1 MVKGRSFAAIAAIVG
16 LLLLL
21 TAAVI
26 FFAPAGVAVAQE
38 SGGSGEPQGDAWYLI
53 LILAILV
60 FGEIVGVIA
69 IKRGDKKRAKDKED
83 KDNKGLAAAMF
94 GGALPAWQIGAL
106 IALEVVFVVL
116 AVYIIY
122 LLRRSPKAAVAADI
136 ACDESQEDAQAKEQ
150 AAKEQ
155 ATAERAYEEAPAS
168 IAAPEESESANGAEE
183 TPGESKQAP
192 EEIPEESGQAPEE
205 IPEES
210 EQAPEEIP
218 EESGQAP
225 EEIPEE
231 SEQPPAEIEP
241 QESEDEK
248 LLSAFK
254 NAKGLKLSRSFT
266 AKLIL
271 ASFESK
277 EYFAQLSNAL
287 LAHKKVKCRIGWNDA
302 VFNRG
307 RTKIAKM
314 TLRGKTL
321 WLFLPLEAEKQ
332 EEKYRCV
339 DQSDKV
345 KYQAVPC
352 GMKIKSGRGV
362 KRALELIQKVAEQNG
377 LSPAPPARLFAAA
390 EYPEDSVKNIIA
402 RDLIRVY
409 PKQKK
414 LPEELEE
421 LLEGES
427 YTPSS
432 FLSPFRTSRGR
443 VEIEHGEENWKK
455 TPAARERILQ
465 ASASMGKVF
474 NSRFKREK

>member
-1 MVKGRSFAAIAAIVG
+1 MVKGRSFAAIAAIVV

-38 SGGSGEPQGDAWYLI
+38 SGESGEPQGDAWYLI

-60 FGEIVGVIA
+60 FGEIVGVIV
-69 IKRGDKKRAKDKED
+69 IKRGDKKRAKDKEG
-83 KDNKGLAAAMF
+83 KDDKGLAAAMF

-155 ATAERAYEEAPAS
+155 ATEERAYEEALAS
-168 IAAPEESESANGAEE
+168 IAAPEEVEESAKEPEE
-183 TPGESKQAP
+183 TLEESKQAP
-192 EEIPEESGQAPEE
+192 EEIPEESGQA
-205 IPEES
+205 
-210 EQAPEEIP
+210 APEEIP
-218 EESGQAP
+218 EESKSA
-225 EEIPEE
+225 
-231 SEQPPAEIEP
+231 PAEIEP

-254 NAKGLKLSRSFT
+254 SAKGLKLSRSFT

-314 TLRGKTL
+314 TVRGKTL

-390 EYPEDSVKNIIA
+390 EYPEDSVKNLIA

>member
-1 MVKGRSFAAIAAIVG
+1 MVKGRSFAAIAAIVV

-38 SGGSGEPQGDAWYLI
+38 SGESGEPQGDAWYLI
-53 LILAILV
+53 LILALLV
-60 FGEIVGVIA
+60 FGEIVGVIV
-69 IKRGDKKRAKDKED
+69 IKRGDKKRAKDKEG
-83 KDNKGLAAAMF
+83 KDDKGLAAAMF

-155 ATAERAYEEAPAS
+155 ATEERAYEEAPAS
-168 IAAPEESESANGAEE
+168 IAAPEESESAKEPEE
-183 TPGESKQAP
+183 TL
-192 EEIPEESGQAPEE
+192 EESEQASEE

-231 SEQPPAEIEP
+231 SESAPAEIEP
-241 QESEDEK
+241 QESGDEK

-254 NAKGLKLSRSFT
+254 RAKGLKLSRSFT

-390 EYPEDSVKNIIA
+390 EYPEDSVKNLIA

-427 YTPSS
+427 YTPSF

-474 NSRFKREK
+474 NSRYKREK

>member
-1 MVKGRSFAAIAAIVG
+1 MVKGRSFAAIAAIVV

-38 SGGSGEPQGDAWYLI
+38 SGESGEPQGDAWYLI
-53 LILAILV
+53 LILALLV
-60 FGEIVGVIA
+60 FGEIVGVIV
-69 IKRGDKKRAKDKED
+69 IKRGDKKRAKDKEG
-83 KDNKGLAAAMF
+83 KDDKGLAAAMF

-150 AAKEQ
+150 ATE
-155 ATAERAYEEAPAS
+155 ERAYEEAPAS
-168 IAAPEESESANGAEE
+168 IAAPEESESAKEPEE
-183 TPGESKQAP
+183 TLEESEQAPEESKQAP

-205 IPEES
+205 LPEES
-210 EQAPEEIP
+210 EQA
-218 EESGQAP
+218 
-225 EEIPEE
+225 
-231 SEQPPAEIEP
+231 PAEIEP

-248 LLSAFK
+248 LLAAFK
-254 NAKGLKLSRSFT
+254 SAKGLKLSRSFT

-390 EYPEDSVKNIIA
+390 EYPEDSVKNLIA

>member
-1 MVKGRSFAAIAAIVG
+1 MVKGRSFAAIAAIVV

-26 FFAPAGVAVAQE
+26 FFAPAGIAVAQE

-53 LILAILV
+53 LILALLV
-60 FGEIVGVIA
+60 FGEIVGVIV
-69 IKRGDKKRAKDKED
+69 IKRGDKKRVKDKEG
-83 KDNKGLAAAMF
+83 KDDKGLAAAMF

-150 AAKEQ
+150 ATE
-155 ATAERAYEEAPAS
+155 ERAYEEAPAS
-168 IAAPEESESANGAEE
+168 IAAPEESESAKEPEE
-183 TPGESKQAP
+183 APEESNQAP
-192 EEIPEESGQAPEE
+192 ED

-210 EQAPEEIP
+210 EQA
-218 EESGQAP
+218 S
-225 EEIPEE
+225 EE
-231 SEQPPAEIEP
+231 SEQAPAEIEP

-345 KYQAVPC
+345 KYQAIPC

-377 LSPAPPARLFAAA
+377 LSPAPPARLFVAA
-390 EYPEDSVKNIIA
+390 EYPEDSVKNLIA

-474 NSRFKREK
+474 NSRYKREK

>member
-1 MVKGRSFAAIAAIVG
+1 MVKGRSFAAIAAIVV

-38 SGGSGEPQGDAWYLI
+38 SGESGEPQGDAWYLI
-53 LILAILV
+53 LILALLV
-60 FGEIVGVIA
+60 FGEIVGVIV
-69 IKRGDKKRAKDKED
+69 IKRGDKKRAKDKEG
-83 KDNKGLAAAMF
+83 KDDKGLAAAMF

-150 AAKEQ
+150 ATE
-155 ATAERAYEEAPAS
+155 ERAYEEAPAS
-168 IAAPEESESANGAEE
+168 IAAPEEVEESAKEPEE
-183 TPGESKQAP
+183 TLEESEQASEESEQAP
-192 EEIPEESGQAPEE
+192 EEIS
-205 IPEES
+205 EES

-218 EESGQAP
+218 EES
-225 EEIPEE
+225 E
-231 SEQPPAEIEP
+231 SAPAEIEP

-254 NAKGLKLSRSFT
+254 SAKGLKLSRSFT

-390 EYPEDSVKNIIA
+390 EYPEDSVKNLIA

>member
-1 MVKGRSFAAIAAIVG
+1 MVKGRSFAAIAAIVV

-38 SGGSGEPQGDAWYLI
+38 SGESGEPQGDAWYLI
-53 LILAILV
+53 LILALLV
-60 FGEIVGVIA
+60 FGEIVGVIV
-69 IKRGDKKRAKDKED
+69 IKRGDKKRAKDKEG
-83 KDNKGLAAAMF
+83 KDDKGLAAAMF

-150 AAKEQ
+150 ATE
-155 ATAERAYEEAPAS
+155 ERAYEEAPAS
-168 IAAPEESESANGAEE
+168 IAAPEESESAKEQEE
-183 TPGESKQAP
+183 TLEESVKEPEAAP
-192 EEIPEESGQAPEE
+192 EEIL
-205 IPEES
+205 EES
-210 EQAPEEIP
+210 EQAPEES
-218 EESGQAP
+218 ESA
-225 EEIPEE
+225 
-231 SEQPPAEIEP
+231 PAEVEP

-248 LLSAFK
+248 LLAAFK
-254 NAKGLKLSRSFT
+254 SAKGLKLSRSFT

-390 EYPEDSVKNIIA
+390 EYPEDSVKNLIA

>member
-1 MVKGRSFAAIAAIVG
+1 MVKGRSFAAIAAIVV

-38 SGGSGEPQGDAWYLI
+38 SGESGEPQGDAWYLI
-53 LILAILV
+53 LILALLV
-60 FGEIVGVIA
+60 FGEIVGVIV
-69 IKRGDKKRAKDKED
+69 IKRGDKKRAKDKEG
-83 KDNKGLAAAMF
+83 KDDKGLAAAMF
-94 GGALPAWQIGAL
+94 GGALPAWQIGVL

-155 ATAERAYEEAPAS
+155 ATEKRAYEEAPAS
-168 IAAPEESESANGAEE
+168 IAAPEEVEESANGAEE
-183 TPGESKQAP
+183 TPEESKQ
-192 EEIPEESGQAPEE
+192 EPEE

-210 EQAPEEIP
+210 EQAPED
-218 EESGQAP
+218 
-225 EEIPEE
+225 IPEE
-231 SEQPPAEIEP
+231 SEQAPEDSESAPAEIEP

-248 LLSAFK
+248 LLAAFK
-254 NAKGLKLSRSFT
+254 SAKGLKLSRSFT

-390 EYPEDSVKNIIA
+390 EYPEDSVKNLIA

-432 FLSPFRTSRGR
+432 FLSPFRTSRGW

>member
-1 MVKGRSFAAIAAIVG
+1 MVKGRSFAAIAAIVV

-38 SGGSGEPQGDAWYLI
+38 SGESGEPQGDAWYLI
-53 LILAILV
+53 LILALLV
-60 FGEIVGVIA
+60 FGEIVGVIV
-69 IKRGDKKRAKDKED
+69 IKRGDKKRAKDKEG
-83 KDNKGLAAAMF
+83 KDDKGLAAAMF
-94 GGALPAWQIGAL
+94 GGALPAWQIGVL

-136 ACDESQEDAQAKEQ
+136 ACDESQEDAQAAE
-150 AAKEQ
+150 EQ
-155 ATAERAYEEAPAS
+155 ATEERAYEEAPAS
-168 IAAPEESESANGAEE
+168 IAAPEEVEESAKEPEE
-183 TPGESKQAP
+183 TPEESKQEP
-192 EEIPEESGQAPEE
+192 EEIPEESGQA
-205 IPEES
+205 
-210 EQAPEEIP
+210 APEDIP
-218 EESGQAP
+218 EESGQAAP

-231 SEQPPAEIEP
+231 SESAPAEIEP

-248 LLSAFK
+248 LLAAFK
-254 NAKGLKLSRSFT
+254 SAKGLKLSRSFT

-390 EYPEDSVKNIIA
+390 EYPEDSVKNLIA

-414 LPEELEE
+414 LSEELEE

>member
-1 MVKGRSFAAIAAIVG
+1 MVKGRSFAAIAAIVV

-38 SGGSGEPQGDAWYLI
+38 SGESGEPQGDAWYLI
-53 LILAILV
+53 LILALLV
-60 FGEIVGVIA
+60 FGEIVGVIV
-69 IKRGDKKRAKDKED
+69 IKRGDKKRAKDKEG

-155 ATAERAYEEAPAS
+155 ATEERAYEEAPAS
-168 IAAPEESESANGAEE
+168 IAAPEEVEESAKEPEE
-183 TPGESKQAP
+183 AREESKQAP
-192 EEIPEESGQAPEE
+192 EEILEESGQAAPEE

-210 EQAPEEIP
+210 ESA
-218 EESGQAP
+218 
-225 EEIPEE
+225 
-231 SEQPPAEIEP
+231 PAEIEP

-248 LLSAFK
+248 LLAAFK
-254 NAKGLKLSRSFT
+254 RAKGLKLSRSFT

-390 EYPEDSVKNIIA
+390 EYPEDSVKNLIA

-414 LPEELEE
+414 LPDELEE

>member
-1 MVKGRSFAAIAAIVG
+1 MIV
-16 LLLLL
+16 
-21 TAAVI
+21 
-26 FFAPAGVAVAQE
+26 
-38 SGGSGEPQGDAWYLI
+38 
-53 LILAILV
+53 
-60 FGEIVGVIA
+60 
-69 IKRGDKKRAKDKED
+69 IKRGDKKRAKDKEG
-83 KDNKGLAAAMF
+83 KDDKGLAAAMF

-122 LLRRSPKAAVAADI
+122 LLRRAPKAAVAADI

-150 AAKEQ
+150 ATK
-155 ATAERAYEEAPAS
+155 ERAYEEAPAS
-168 IAAPEESESANGAEE
+168 IAAPEESESAKEPDE

-192 EEIPEESGQAPEE
+192 EEIPG
-205 IPEES
+205 ES
-210 EQAPEEIP
+210 EQAPEET
-218 EESGQAP
+218 
-225 EEIPEE
+225 PEE
-231 SEQPPAEIEP
+231 SEQSPEESESAPAEIEP

-390 EYPEDSVKNIIA
+390 EYPEDSVKNLIA

-474 NSRFKREK
+474 NSRYKREK

>member
-1 MVKGRSFAAIAAIVG
+1 MVKGRSFAAIAAIVV

-38 SGGSGEPQGDAWYLI
+38 SGESGEPQGDAWYLI
-53 LILAILV
+53 LILALLV
-60 FGEIVGVIA
+60 FGEIVGVIV
-69 IKRGDKKRAKDKED
+69 IKRGDKKRAKDKEG
-83 KDNKGLAAAMF
+83 KDDKGLAAAMF
-94 GGALPAWQIGAL
+94 GGALPAWQIGVL

-136 ACDESQEDAQAKEQ
+136 ACDESQEDAQAR
-150 AAKEQ
+150 EQ
-155 ATAERAYEEAPAS
+155 ATKERAYEEAPAS
-168 IAAPEESESANGAEE
+168 IAAPEEVEESAKEPEE
-183 TPGESKQAP
+183 TL
-192 EEIPEESGQAPEE
+192 
-205 IPEES
+205 EES
-210 EQAPEEIP
+210 EQAPEDIP
-218 EESGQAP
+218 KESEQAP
-225 EEIPEE
+225 EESE
-231 SEQPPAEIEP
+231 SAPAEIEP

-248 LLSAFK
+248 LLAAFK

-390 EYPEDSVKNIIA
+390 EYPEDSVKNLIA

-474 NSRFKREK
+474 NSRYKREK

>member
-1 MVKGRSFAAIAAIVG
+1 MVKGRSFAAIAAIVV

-38 SGGSGEPQGDAWYLI
+38 SGESSEPQGDAWYLI
-53 LILAILV
+53 LILALLV
-60 FGEIVGVIA
+60 FGEIVGVIV
-69 IKRGDKKRAKDKED
+69 IKRGDKKRAKDKEG
-83 KDNKGLAAAMF
+83 KDDKGLAAAMF

-155 ATAERAYEEAPAS
+155 ATEERAYEEAPAS
-168 IAAPEESESANGAEE
+168 IAAPEEVEESANGAEE
-183 TPGESKQAP
+183 APEESKQAP
-192 EEIPEESGQAPEE
+192 EEIPEESGQAAPEE

-210 EQAPEEIP
+210 EQA
-218 EESGQAP
+218 
-225 EEIPEE
+225 
-231 SEQPPAEIEP
+231 PAEIEP

-248 LLSAFK
+248 LLAAFK
-254 NAKGLKLSRSFT
+254 SAKGLKLSRSFT

-390 EYPEDSVKNIIA
+390 EYPEDSVKNLIA

-432 FLSPFRTSRGR
+432 FLLPFRTSRGR
-443 VEIEHGEENWKK
+443 VEIEHSEENWKK

>member
-1 MVKGRSFAAIAAIVG
+1 MVKGRSFAAIAAIVV

-38 SGGSGEPQGDAWYLI
+38 SGESGEPQGDAWYLI

-60 FGEIVGVIA
+60 FGEIVGVIV
-69 IKRGDKKRAKDKED
+69 IKRGDKKRAKDKEG
-83 KDNKGLAAAMF
+83 KDDKGLAAAMF

-150 AAKEQ
+150 ATE
-155 ATAERAYEEAPAS
+155 ERAYEEAPAS
-168 IAAPEESESANGAEE
+168 IAAPEEVEESAKEPEE
-183 TPGESKQAP
+183 TLEESEQASEESEQAP
-192 EEIPEESGQAPEE
+192 EEIS
-205 IPEES
+205 EES

-218 EESGQAP
+218 EES
-225 EEIPEE
+225 E
-231 SEQPPAEIEP
+231 SAPAEIEP

-248 LLSAFK
+248 LLAAFK
-254 NAKGLKLSRSFT
+254 SAKGLKLSRSFT

-390 EYPEDSVKNIIA
+390 EYPEDSVKNLIA

>member
-1 MVKGRSFAAIAAIVG
+1 MVKGRSFAAIAAIVV

-38 SGGSGEPQGDAWYLI
+38 SGESGEPQGDAWYLI

-60 FGEIVGVIA
+60 FGEIVGVIV
-69 IKRGDKKRAKDKED
+69 IKRGDKKRAKDKEG

-94 GGALPAWQIGAL
+94 GGALPAWQIGTL

-155 ATAERAYEEAPAS
+155 ATEERAYEEAPAS
-168 IAAPEESESANGAEE
+168 IAAPEEVEESANGAEE
-183 TPGESKQAP
+183 AREESKQAP
-192 EEIPEESGQAPEE
+192 EEIPEESGQAAPEE

-210 EQAPEEIP
+210 EQAPEES
-218 EESGQAP
+218 ESA
-225 EEIPEE
+225 
-231 SEQPPAEIEP
+231 PAEVEP

-248 LLSAFK
+248 LLAAFK

-314 TLRGKTL
+314 TVRGKTL

-390 EYPEDSVKNIIA
+390 EYPEDSVKNLIA

>member
-1 MVKGRSFAAIAAIVG
+1 MVKGRSFAAIAAIVV

-26 FFAPAGVAVAQE
+26 FFAPEGVAVAQE

-53 LILAILV
+53 LILALLV
-60 FGEIVGVIA
+60 FGEIVGVIV
-69 IKRGDKKRAKDKED
+69 IKRGDKKRAKDKEG
-83 KDNKGLAAAMF
+83 KDDKGLAAAMF

-136 ACDESQEDAQAKEQ
+136 ACDESQEDAQA
-150 AAKEQ
+150 AKEQ
-155 ATAERAYEEAPAS
+155 ATEERAYEEAPAS
-168 IAAPEESESANGAEE
+168 IAAPEEVEESANGAEE
-183 TPGESKQAP
+183 APEEGKQAP
-192 EEIPEESGQAPEE
+192 EESEQAPEDIPEESGQAAPEE

-210 EQAPEEIP
+210 EQAPV
-218 EESGQAP
+218 
-225 EEIPEE
+225 E
-231 SEQPPAEIEP
+231 SEQAPAEIEP

-248 LLSAFK
+248 LLAAFK
-254 NAKGLKLSRSFT
+254 SAKGLKLSRSFT

-390 EYPEDSVKNIIA
+390 EYPEDSVKNLIA

>member
-1 MVKGRSFAAIAAIVG
+1 MVKGRSFAAIAAIVV

-38 SGGSGEPQGDAWYLI
+38 SGESGEPQGDAWYLI
-53 LILAILV
+53 LILALLV
-60 FGEIVGVIA
+60 FGEIVGVIV
-69 IKRGDKKRAKDKED
+69 IKRGDKKRAKDKEG
-83 KDNKGLAAAMF
+83 KDDKGLAAAMF

-136 ACDESQEDAQAKEQ
+136 ACDESQEEAQAKEQ
-150 AAKEQ
+150 ATK
-155 ATAERAYEEAPAS
+155 ERAYEEAPAS
-168 IAAPEESESANGAEE
+168 IAAPEEVEESAKEPEE
-183 TPGESKQAP
+183 TL
-192 EEIPEESGQAPEE
+192 EESEQASEESEQAPEE

-218 EESGQAP
+218 EES
-225 EEIPEE
+225 E
-231 SEQPPAEIEP
+231 SAPAEIEP

-254 NAKGLKLSRSFT
+254 SAKGLKLSRSFT

-390 EYPEDSVKNIIA
+390 EYPEDSVKNLIA

-474 NSRFKREK
+474 NSRYKREK

>member
-1 MVKGRSFAAIAAIVG
+1 MVKGRSFAAIAAIIV

-38 SGGSGEPQGDAWYLI
+38 SGESGEPQGDAWYLI
-53 LILAILV
+53 LILALLV
-60 FGEIVGVIA
+60 FGEIVGVIV
-69 IKRGDKKRAKDKED
+69 IKRGDKKRAKDKEG
-83 KDNKGLAAAMF
+83 KDDKGLAAAMF

-155 ATAERAYEEAPAS
+155 ATEERTYEEAPAS
-168 IAAPEESESANGAEE
+168 IAAPEEVEESANGAKE
-183 TPGESKQAP
+183 TPEESKQAP
-192 EEIPEESGQAPEE
+192 ASIAAPEESEQAPED

-210 EQAPEEIP
+210 EQAPEES
-218 EESGQAP
+218 ESA
-225 EEIPEE
+225 
-231 SEQPPAEIEP
+231 PAEVEP

-248 LLSAFK
+248 LLAAFK
-254 NAKGLKLSRSFT
+254 SAKGLKLSRSFT

-390 EYPEDSVKNIIA
+390 EYPEDSVKNLIA

-455 TPAARERILQ
+455 TSAARERILQ

>member
-1 MVKGRSFAAIAAIVG
+1 MVKGRSFAAIAAIVV

-38 SGGSGEPQGDAWYLI
+38 SGESGEPQGDAWYLI
-53 LILAILV
+53 LILALLV
-60 FGEIVGVIA
+60 FGEIVGVIV
-69 IKRGDKKRAKDKED
+69 IKRGDKKRAKDKEG
-83 KDNKGLAAAMF
+83 KDDKGLAAAMF

-150 AAKEQ
+150 ATE
-155 ATAERAYEEAPAS
+155 ERAYEEAPAS
-168 IAAPEESESANGAEE
+168 IAAPEEVEESANGAEE
-183 TPGESKQAP
+183 APEESKQA
-192 EEIPEESGQAPEE
+192 
-205 IPEES
+205 PEES

-218 EESGQAP
+218 EESGQAAP

-231 SEQPPAEIEP
+231 SEQAPAEIEP

-248 LLSAFK
+248 LLAAFK
-254 NAKGLKLSRSFT
+254 SAKGLKLSRSFT

-339 DQSDKV
+339 DQLDKV

-390 EYPEDSVKNIIA
+390 EYPEDSVKNLIA

>member
-1 MVKGRSFAAIAAIVG
+1 MVKGRSFAAIAAIVV

-53 LILAILV
+53 LILALLV
-60 FGEIVGVIA
+60 FGEIVGVIV
-69 IKRGDKKRAKDKED
+69 IKRGDKKRAKDKEG
-83 KDNKGLAAAMF
+83 KDDKGLAAAMF

-155 ATAERAYEEAPAS
+155 ATEERAYEEAPAS
-168 IAAPEESESANGAEE
+168 IAAPEESESAKEPEE
-183 TPGESKQAP
+183 TLEESEQASEESEQAP
-192 EEIPEESGQAPEE
+192 EEISEESEQAPEE

-210 EQAPEEIP
+210 EQAPEES
-218 EESGQAP
+218 ESA
-225 EEIPEE
+225 
-231 SEQPPAEIEP
+231 PAEIEP

-287 LAHKKVKCRIGWNDA
+287 LAHKKVKCHIGWNDA

-390 EYPEDSVKNIIA
+390 EYPEDSVKNLIA

-455 TPAARERILQ
+455 TSAARERILQ

-474 NSRFKREK
+474 NSRYKREK

>member
-1 MVKGRSFAAIAAIVG
+1 MVKGRSFAAIAAIVV

-38 SGGSGEPQGDAWYLI
+38 SGESGEPQGDAWYLI
-53 LILAILV
+53 LILALLV
-60 FGEIVGVIA
+60 FGEIVGVIV
-69 IKRGDKKRAKDKED
+69 IKRGDKKRAKDKEG
-83 KDNKGLAAAMF
+83 KDDKGLAAAMF

-150 AAKEQ
+150 ATE
-155 ATAERAYEEAPAS
+155 ERAYEEAPAS
-168 IAAPEESESANGAEE
+168 IAAPEEVEESAKEPEE
-183 TPGESKQAP
+183 TLEESEQASEESEQAP
-192 EEIPEESGQAPEE
+192 EEIS
-205 IPEES
+205 EES

-218 EESGQAP
+218 EES
-225 EEIPEE
+225 E
-231 SEQPPAEIEP
+231 SAPAEIEP

-248 LLSAFK
+248 LLAAFK
-254 NAKGLKLSRSFT
+254 SAKGLKLSRSFT

-390 EYPEDSVKNIIA
+390 EYPEDSVKNLIA

>member
-1 MVKGRSFAAIAAIVG
+1 MVKGRSFAAIAAIVV

-38 SGGSGEPQGDAWYLI
+38 SGESGEPQGDAWYLI
-53 LILAILV
+53 LILALLV
-60 FGEIVGVIA
+60 FGEIVGVIV
-69 IKRGDKKRAKDKED
+69 IKRGDKKRAKDKEG
-83 KDNKGLAAAMF
+83 KDDKGLAAAMF

-150 AAKEQ
+150 ATE
-155 ATAERAYEEAPAS
+155 ERAYEEAPAS
-168 IAAPEESESANGAEE
+168 IAAPEESESAKEPEE
-183 TPGESKQAP
+183 TLEESEQAP
-192 EEIPEESGQAPEE
+192 EESKQAPEE

-210 EQAPEEIP
+210 EQAPEDS
-218 EESGQAP
+218 ESA
-225 EEIPEE
+225 
-231 SEQPPAEIEP
+231 PAEVEP

-248 LLSAFK
+248 LLAAFK

-390 EYPEDSVKNIIA
+390 EYPEDSVKNLIA

-414 LPEELEE
+414 LSKELEE

-427 YTPSS
+427 YTPSF

>member
-1 MVKGRSFAAIAAIVG
+1 MVKGRSFAAIAAIVV

-38 SGGSGEPQGDAWYLI
+38 SGESGEPQGDAWYLI
-53 LILAILV
+53 LILALLV
-60 FGEIVGVIA
+60 FGEIVGVIL
-69 IKRGDKKRAKDKED
+69 IKRGDKKRAKDKEG
-83 KDNKGLAAAMF
+83 KDDKGLAAAMF
-94 GGALPAWQIGAL
+94 GGALPAWQIGVL

-150 AAKEQ
+150 ATK
-155 ATAERAYEEAPAS
+155 ERAYEEAPAS
-168 IAAPEESESANGAEE
+168 IAAPEEVEESAMEPEEMLEESAKEPEE
-183 TPGESKQAP
+183 TLEESEQAP
-192 EEIPEESGQAPEE
+192 ED

-210 EQAPEEIP
+210 EQAPEES
-218 EESGQAP
+218 ESA
-225 EEIPEE
+225 
-231 SEQPPAEIEP
+231 PAEIEP

-248 LLSAFK
+248 LLAAFK
-254 NAKGLKLSRSFT
+254 NANGLKLSRSFT

-390 EYPEDSVKNIIA
+390 EYPEDSVKNLIA

-474 NSRFKREK
+474 NSRYKREK

>member
-1 MVKGRSFAAIAAIVG
+1 MVKGRSFAAIAAIVV

-38 SGGSGEPQGDAWYLI
+38 SGESGEPQGDAWYLI
-53 LILAILV
+53 LILALLV
-60 FGEIVGVIA
+60 FGEIVGVIV
-69 IKRGDKKRAKDKED
+69 IKRGDKKRAKDKEG

-150 AAKEQ
+150 ATE
-155 ATAERAYEEAPAS
+155 ERAYEEAPAS
-168 IAAPEESESANGAEE
+168 IAALEEVEESANGAEE
-183 TPGESKQAP
+183 APEESKQAP
-192 EEIPEESGQAPEE
+192 EEIPEESGQA
-205 IPEES
+205 
-210 EQAPEEIP
+210 APEDIP
-218 EESGQAP
+218 EESGQAAP

-231 SEQPPAEIEP
+231 SESAPAEIEP

-248 LLSAFK
+248 LLAAFK
-254 NAKGLKLSRSFT
+254 SAKGLKLSRSFT

-390 EYPEDSVKNIIA
+390 EYPEDSVKNLIA

-427 YTPSS
+427 YMPSS
-432 FLSPFRTSRGR
+432 FLLPFRTSRGR

>member
-1 MVKGRSFAAIAAIVG
+1 MVKGRSFAAIAAIVV

-38 SGGSGEPQGDAWYLI
+38 SGESGEPQGDAWYLI
-53 LILAILV
+53 LILALLV
-60 FGEIVGVIA
+60 FGEIVGVIV
-69 IKRGDKKRAKDKED
+69 IKRGDKKRAKDKEG
-83 KDNKGLAAAMF
+83 KDDKGLAAAMF
-94 GGALPAWQIGAL
+94 GGALPAWQIGVL

-136 ACDESQEDAQAKEQ
+136 ACDESQEDAQV
-150 AAKEQ
+150 KEQ
-155 ATAERAYEEAPAS
+155 ATKERAYEEAPAS
-168 IAAPEESESANGAEE
+168 IAAPEEVEESAKEPEE
-183 TPGESKQAP
+183 TLEESEQAP
-192 EEIPEESGQAPEE
+192 ED

-210 EQAPEEIP
+210 EQAPEES
-218 EESGQAP
+218 ESA
-225 EEIPEE
+225 
-231 SEQPPAEIEP
+231 PAEIEP

-248 LLSAFK
+248 LLAAFK

-339 DQSDKV
+339 NQSDKV

-390 EYPEDSVKNIIA
+390 EYPEDSVKNLIA

-474 NSRFKREK
+474 NSRYKREK

>member
-1 MVKGRSFAAIAAIVG
+1 MVKGRSFAAIAAIVV

-38 SGGSGEPQGDAWYLI
+38 SGESGEPQGDAWYLI
-53 LILAILV
+53 LILALLV
-60 FGEIVGVIA
+60 FGEIVGVIV
-69 IKRGDKKRAKDKED
+69 IKRGDKKRAKDKEG
-83 KDNKGLAAAMF
+83 KDDKGLAAAMF

-150 AAKEQ
+150 ATE
-155 ATAERAYEEAPAS
+155 ERAYEEAPAS
-168 IAAPEESESANGAEE
+168 IAAPEESESAKEPEE
-183 TPGESKQAP
+183 TLEESEQAPEESKQAP

-205 IPEES
+205 VEES
-210 EQAPEEIP
+210 EQA
-218 EESGQAP
+218 
-225 EEIPEE
+225 
-231 SEQPPAEIEP
+231 PAEIEP

-248 LLSAFK
+248 LLAAFK
-254 NAKGLKLSRSFT
+254 SAEGLKLSRSFT

-390 EYPEDSVKNIIA
+390 EYPEDSVKNLIA

>member
-1 MVKGRSFAAIAAIVG
+1 MVKGRSFAATAAIVV

-53 LILAILV
+53 LILALLV
-60 FGEIVGVIA
+60 FGEIVGVIV
-69 IKRGDKKRAKDKED
+69 IKRGDKKRVKDKEG
-83 KDNKGLAAAMF
+83 KDDKGLAAAMF

-155 ATAERAYEEAPAS
+155 ATEERAYEEAPAS
-168 IAAPEESESANGAEE
+168 IAAPEEVEESAKEPEE
-183 TPGESKQAP
+183 TPEESKQEP
-192 EEIPEESGQAPEE
+192 EEIPEESGQA
-205 IPEES
+205 
-210 EQAPEEIP
+210 APEDIP
-218 EESGQAP
+218 EESGQAAP

-231 SEQPPAEIEP
+231 SESAPAEIEP

-254 NAKGLKLSRSFT
+254 SAKGLKLSRSFT

-390 EYPEDSVKNIIA
+390 EYPEDSVKNLIA

>member
-1 MVKGRSFAAIAAIVG
+1 MVKGRSFAAIAAIVV

-38 SGGSGEPQGDAWYLI
+38 SGESGEPQGDAWYLI
-53 LILAILV
+53 LILALLV

-69 IKRGDKKRAKDKED
+69 IKRGDKKRAQGKED
-83 KDNKGLAAAMF
+83 KDDKGLAAAMF

-150 AAKEQ
+150 ATE
-155 ATAERAYEEAPAS
+155 ERAYEEAPAS
-168 IAAPEESESANGAEE
+168 ITAPEEVEESANGAEE
-183 TPGESKQAP
+183 AP
-192 EEIPEESGQAPEE
+192 EESEQAPEE

-210 EQAPEEIP
+210 EQAPEES
-218 EESGQAP
+218 ESA
-225 EEIPEE
+225 
-231 SEQPPAEIEP
+231 PAEIEP

-248 LLSAFK
+248 LLAAFK

-390 EYPEDSVKNIIA
+390 EYPEDSVKNLIA

-432 FLSPFRTSRGR
+432 FLLPFRTSRGR
-443 VEIEHGEENWKK
+443 VVAEHGEENWKK

>member
-1 MVKGRSFAAIAAIVG
+1 MVKGRSFAAIAAIVV

-26 FFAPAGVAVAQE
+26 FFAPAGVAVAEE
-38 SGGSGEPQGDAWYLI
+38 SGESGEPQGDAWYLI
-53 LILAILV
+53 LILALLV
-60 FGEIVGVIA
+60 FGEIVGVIV
-69 IKRGDKKRAKDKED
+69 IKRGDKKRAKDKEG
-83 KDNKGLAAAMF
+83 KDDKGLAAAMF

-150 AAKEQ
+150 ATE
-155 ATAERAYEEAPAS
+155 ERAYEKAPAS
-168 IAAPEESESANGAEE
+168 IAAPEESESAKEPEE
-183 TPGESKQAP
+183 TL
-192 EEIPEESGQAPEE
+192 EESEQAPEE

-210 EQAPEEIP
+210 EQAPEDS
-218 EESGQAP
+218 ESA
-225 EEIPEE
+225 
-231 SEQPPAEIEP
+231 PAEVEP

-248 LLSAFK
+248 LLAAFK
-254 NAKGLKLSRSFT
+254 SAKGLKLSRSFT

-390 EYPEDSVKNIIA
+390 EYPEDSVKNLIA

-421 LLEGES
+421 LLQGES

>member
-1 MVKGRSFAAIAAIVG
+1 MVKGRSFAAIAAIVV

-38 SGGSGEPQGDAWYLI
+38 SGESGEPQGDAWYLI
-53 LILAILV
+53 LILALLV

-69 IKRGDKKRAKDKED
+69 IKRGDKKRAKDKEG
-83 KDNKGLAAAMF
+83 KDDKGLAAAMF
-94 GGALPAWQIGAL
+94 GGALPAWQIGVL

-150 AAKEQ
+150 ATK
-155 ATAERAYEEAPAS
+155 ERAYEEAPAS
-168 IAAPEESESANGAEE
+168 IAAPEEVEESAKEREE
-183 TPGESKQAP
+183 TLEENAKEPEETLEESEQAP
-192 EEIPEESGQAPEE
+192 ED

-218 EESGQAP
+218 EESGQAAP

-231 SEQPPAEIEP
+231 SEPAPEETFEEP

-248 LLSAFK
+248 LLAAFK
-254 NAKGLKLSRSFT
+254 RAKGLKLSRSFT

-390 EYPEDSVKNIIA
+390 EYPEDSVKNLIA

-421 LLEGES
+421 LLQGES

-474 NSRFKREK
+474 NSRYKREK

>member
-1 MVKGRSFAAIAAIVG
+1 MVKGRSFAAIAAIVV

-38 SGGSGEPQGDAWYLI
+38 SGESGEPQGDAWYLI
-53 LILAILV
+53 LILALLV
-60 FGEIVGVIA
+60 FGEIVGVIV
-69 IKRGDKKRAKDKED
+69 IKRGDKKRAKDKEG
-83 KDNKGLAAAMF
+83 KDDKGLAAAMF
-94 GGALPAWQIGAL
+94 GGALPAWQIGVL

-150 AAKEQ
+150 ATK
-155 ATAERAYEEAPAS
+155 ERAYEEAPAS
-168 IAAPEESESANGAEE
+168 IAAPEEVEESAKEPEE
-183 TPGESKQAP
+183 TLEESEQAP
-192 EEIPEESGQAPEE
+192 ED

-210 EQAPEEIP
+210 EQAPEES
-218 EESGQAP
+218 ESA
-225 EEIPEE
+225 
-231 SEQPPAEIEP
+231 PAEIEP

-248 LLSAFK
+248 LLAAFK

-390 EYPEDSVKNIIA
+390 EYPEDSVKNLIA

-474 NSRFKREK
+474 NSRYKREK

>member
-1 MVKGRSFAAIAAIVG
+1 MVKGRSFAAIAAIVV

-38 SGGSGEPQGDAWYLI
+38 SGESGEPQGDAWYLI
-53 LILAILV
+53 LILALLV
-60 FGEIVGVIA
+60 FGEIVGVIV
-69 IKRGDKKRAKDKED
+69 IKRGDKKRAKGKEG
-83 KDNKGLAAAMF
+83 KDDKGLAAAMF
-94 GGALPAWQIGAL
+94 GGALPAWQIGVL

-150 AAKEQ
+150 ATK
-155 ATAERAYEEAPAS
+155 ERAYEEAPAS
-168 IAAPEESESANGAEE
+168 IAAPEEVEESAKEPEE
-183 TPGESKQAP
+183 TLEESEQAP
-192 EEIPEESGQAPEE
+192 ED

-210 EQAPEEIP
+210 EQAPEES
-218 EESGQAP
+218 ESA
-225 EEIPEE
+225 
-231 SEQPPAEIEP
+231 PAEIEP

-248 LLSAFK
+248 LLAAFK

-390 EYPEDSVKNIIA
+390 EYPEDSVKNLIA

-474 NSRFKREK
+474 NSRYKREK

>member
-1 MVKGRSFAAIAAIVG
+1 MVKGRSFAAIAAIVV

-26 FFAPAGVAVAQE
+26 FFAPAGIAVAQE

-53 LILAILV
+53 LILALLV
-60 FGEIVGVIA
+60 FGEIVGVIV
-69 IKRGDKKRAKDKED
+69 IKRGDKKRVKDKEG
-83 KDNKGLAAAMF
+83 KDDKGLAAAMF

-150 AAKEQ
+150 ATE
-155 ATAERAYEEAPAS
+155 ERAYEEAPAS
-168 IAAPEESESANGAEE
+168 IAAPEESESAKEAEE
-183 TPGESKQAP
+183 AP
-192 EEIPEESGQAPEE
+192 EESKQAPEE

-210 EQAPEEIP
+210 EQAPV
-218 EESGQAP
+218 
-225 EEIPEE
+225 
-231 SEQPPAEIEP
+231 EIEP

-248 LLSAFK
+248 LLAAFK
-254 NAKGLKLSRSFT
+254 RAKGLKLSRSFT

-390 EYPEDSVKNIIA
+390 EYPEDSVKNLIA

>member
-1 MVKGRSFAAIAAIVG
+1 MVKGRSFAAVAAIVV

-38 SGGSGEPQGDAWYLI
+38 SGESGEPQGDAWYLI
-53 LILAILV
+53 LILALLV
-60 FGEIVGVIA
+60 FGEIVGVIV
-69 IKRGDKKRAKDKED
+69 IKRGDKKRAKDKEG
-83 KDNKGLAAAMF
+83 KDDKGLAAAMF

-122 LLRRSPKAAVAADI
+122 LLRRAPKAAVAADI

-150 AAKEQ
+150 AAE
-155 ATAERAYEEAPAS
+155 ERAYEGAPAS
-168 IAAPEESESANGAEE
+168 IAAPEESESVKEAEE
-183 TPGESKQAP
+183 AL
-192 EEIPEESGQAPEE
+192 EESGQAPEE
-205 IPEES
+205 SES
-210 EQAPEEIP
+210 A
-218 EESGQAP
+218 
-225 EEIPEE
+225 
-231 SEQPPAEIEP
+231 PAEIEP

-248 LLSAFK
+248 LLAAFK

-390 EYPEDSVKNIIA
+390 EYPEDSVKNLIA

-474 NSRFKREK
+474 NSRYKREK

>member
-1 MVKGRSFAAIAAIVG
+1 MVKGRSFAAIAAIVV

-38 SGGSGEPQGDAWYLI
+38 SGESGEPQGDAWYLI
-53 LILAILV
+53 LILALLV
-60 FGEIVGVIA
+60 FGEIVGVIV
-69 IKRGDKKRAKDKED
+69 IKRGDKKRAKDKEG
-83 KDNKGLAAAMF
+83 KDDKGLAAAMF
-94 GGALPAWQIGAL
+94 GGALPAWQIGVL

-150 AAKEQ
+150 ATK
-155 ATAERAYEEAPAS
+155 ERAYEEAPAS
-168 IAAPEESESANGAEE
+168 IAAPEEVEESAKEPEE
-183 TPGESKQAP
+183 TLEESEQAP
-192 EEIPEESGQAPEE
+192 ED

-210 EQAPEEIP
+210 EQAPEES
-218 EESGQAP
+218 ESA
-225 EEIPEE
+225 
-231 SEQPPAEIEP
+231 PAEIEP

-248 LLSAFK
+248 LLAAFK

-332 EEKYRCV
+332 EGKYRCV

-390 EYPEDSVKNIIA
+390 EYPEDSVKNLIA

-465 ASASMGKVF
+465 ASATMGKVF
-474 NSRFKREK
+474 NSRYKREK

>member
-1 MVKGRSFAAIAAIVG
+1 MVKGRSFAAIAAIVV

-38 SGGSGEPQGDAWYLI
+38 SGESGEPQGDAWYLI
-53 LILAILV
+53 LILALLV
-60 FGEIVGVIA
+60 FGEIVGVIV
-69 IKRGDKKRAKDKED
+69 IKRGDKKRAKDKEG
-83 KDNKGLAAAMF
+83 KDDKGLAAAMF
-94 GGALPAWQIGAL
+94 GGALPAWQIGVL

-136 ACDESQEDAQAKEQ
+136 ACEESQEDAQAKEQ
-150 AAKEQ
+150 ATK
-155 ATAERAYEEAPAS
+155 ERAYEEAPAS
-168 IAAPEESESANGAEE
+168 IAAPEEVEESAKEPEE
-183 TPGESKQAP
+183 TLEESEQAP
-192 EEIPEESGQAPEE
+192 EEVEESAKEPEETLEESEQAPED

-210 EQAPEEIP
+210 EQAPEES
-218 EESGQAP
+218 ESA
-225 EEIPEE
+225 
-231 SEQPPAEIEP
+231 PAEIEP

-248 LLSAFK
+248 LLAAFK
-254 NAKGLKLSRSFT
+254 NAKGMKLSRSFT

-390 EYPEDSVKNIIA
+390 EYPEDSVKNLIA

-474 NSRFKREK
+474 NSRYKREK

>member
-1 MVKGRSFAAIAAIVG
+1 MVKGRSFAAIAAIVV

-38 SGGSGEPQGDAWYLI
+38 SGESGEPQGDAWYLI
-53 LILAILV
+53 LILALLV

-69 IKRGDKKRAKDKED
+69 IKRSDKKRVKGKEGKDD
-83 KDNKGLAAAMF
+83 KGLAAAMF

-155 ATAERAYEEAPAS
+155 ATEERAYEEAPAS
-168 IAAPEESESANGAEE
+168 IVAPEEVEESANGAEE
-183 TPGESKQAP
+183 APEESKQAPEESKQAP
-192 EEIPEESGQAPEE
+192 EEIPEESEQVPEE

-210 EQAPEEIP
+210 ESA
-218 EESGQAP
+218 
-225 EEIPEE
+225 
-231 SEQPPAEIEP
+231 PAEIEP

-248 LLSAFK
+248 LLAAFK

-390 EYPEDSVKNIIA
+390 EYPEDSVKNLIA

-432 FLSPFRTSRGR
+432 FLLPFRTSRGR

>member
-1 MVKGRSFAAIAAIVG
+1 MVKGRSFAAIAAIVV

-26 FFAPAGVAVAQE
+26 FFALAGVAVAQE
-38 SGGSGEPQGDAWYLI
+38 SGESGEPQGDAWYLI
-53 LILAILV
+53 LILALLV
-60 FGEIVGVIA
+60 FGEIVGVIV
-69 IKRGDKKRAKDKED
+69 IKRGDKKRAKDKEG
-83 KDNKGLAAAMF
+83 KDDKGLAAAMF
-94 GGALPAWQIGAL
+94 GGALPAWQIGVL

-150 AAKEQ
+150 ATK
-155 ATAERAYEEAPAS
+155 ERAYEEAPAS
-168 IAAPEESESANGAEE
+168 IAAPEEFEESAKEPEE
-183 TPGESKQAP
+183 TLEESEQAP
-192 EEIPEESGQAPEE
+192 EESKQAPEE

-210 EQAPEEIP
+210 EQAPEES
-218 EESGQAP
+218 ESA
-225 EEIPEE
+225 
-231 SEQPPAEIEP
+231 PAEIEP

-248 LLSAFK
+248 LLAAFK

-390 EYPEDSVKNIIA
+390 EYPEDSVKNLIA

-474 NSRFKREK
+474 NSRYKREK

>member
-1 MVKGRSFAAIAAIVG
+1 MVKGRSFAAIAAIVV

-38 SGGSGEPQGDAWYLI
+38 SGESGEPQGDAWYLI
-53 LILAILV
+53 LILALLV
-60 FGEIVGVIA
+60 FGEIVGVIV
-69 IKRGDKKRAKDKED
+69 IKRGDKKRVKDKEG
-83 KDNKGLAAAMF
+83 KDDKGLAAAMF

-136 ACDESQEDAQAKEQ
+136 ACDESQEEAQAKEQ

-155 ATAERAYEEAPAS
+155 ATEERAYEEAPAS
-168 IAAPEESESANGAEE
+168 IAAPEESESAKEQEE
-183 TPGESKQAP
+183 TLEESVKEPEAAH
-192 EEIPEESGQAPEE
+192 EEIPEESGQAAPEE

-210 EQAPEEIP
+210 EQAPEES
-218 EESGQAP
+218 ESA
-225 EEIPEE
+225 
-231 SEQPPAEIEP
+231 PAEIEP

-248 LLSAFK
+248 LLAAFK
-254 NAKGLKLSRSFT
+254 RAKGLKLSRSFT

-362 KRALELIQKVAEQNG
+362 RRALELIQKVAEQNG

-390 EYPEDSVKNIIA
+390 EYPEDSVKNLIA

-455 TPAARERILQ
+455 TPTARERILQ

>member
-1 MVKGRSFAAIAAIVG
+1 MVKGRSFAAIAAIVV

-53 LILAILV
+53 LILALLV
-60 FGEIVGVIA
+60 FGEIVGVIV
-69 IKRGDKKRAKDKED
+69 IKRGDKKRAKDKEG
-83 KDNKGLAAAMF
+83 KDDKGLAAAMF

-155 ATAERAYEEAPAS
+155 VTEERAYEEAPAS
-168 IAAPEESESANGAEE
+168 IAAPEEVEESAKEPEE
-183 TPGESKQAP
+183 TLEESK
-192 EEIPEESGQAPEE
+192 QAPEE

-218 EESGQAP
+218 EESEQA
-225 EEIPEE
+225 
-231 SEQPPAEIEP
+231 PAEIEP

-248 LLSAFK
+248 LLAAFK
-254 NAKGLKLSRSFT
+254 RAKGLKLSRSFT

-314 TLRGKTL
+314 TVRGKTL

-390 EYPEDSVKNIIA
+390 EYPEDSVKNLIA

-432 FLSPFRTSRGR
+432 FLSPFRTIRGR

-455 TPAARERILQ
+455 TPVARERILQ

>member
-1 MVKGRSFAAIAAIVG
+1 MVKGRSFAAIAAIVV

-38 SGGSGEPQGDAWYLI
+38 SGESGEPQGDAWYLI
-53 LILAILV
+53 LILALLV
-60 FGEIVGVIA
+60 FGEIVGVIV
-69 IKRGDKKRAKDKED
+69 IKRGDKKRAKDKEG
-83 KDNKGLAAAMF
+83 KDDKGLAAAMF

-136 ACDESQEDAQAKEQ
+136 ACDESQEEAQAAE
-150 AAKEQ
+150 EQ
-155 ATAERAYEEAPAS
+155 ATEERAYEEAPAS
-168 IAAPEESESANGAEE
+168 IAAPEEVEKSANGAEE
-183 TPGESKQAP
+183 AREESKQAP
-192 EEIPEESGQAPEE
+192 EESKQAPEE

-210 EQAPEEIP
+210 EQAPEES
-218 EESGQAP
+218 ESA
-225 EEIPEE
+225 
-231 SEQPPAEIEP
+231 PAEIEP

-248 LLSAFK
+248 LLLAFK

-390 EYPEDSVKNIIA
+390 EYPEDSVKNLIA